1 LENFILNIGKKDV
14 LLFYE
19 YLVRYRKSYRRM
31 VEVSLS
37 KGRKEEV
44 GKMQSSLSNLKS
56 ESVHHSHDAE
66 KNLKKKRYKEK

>member
-1 LENFILNIGKKDV
+1 MYCFSMSTYLGIGSVKG
-14 LLFYE
+14 
-19 YLVRYRKSYRRM
+19 RM
-31 VEVSLS
+31 VEVPLS

-66 KNLKKKRYKEK
+66 KKTQEKRYKEK